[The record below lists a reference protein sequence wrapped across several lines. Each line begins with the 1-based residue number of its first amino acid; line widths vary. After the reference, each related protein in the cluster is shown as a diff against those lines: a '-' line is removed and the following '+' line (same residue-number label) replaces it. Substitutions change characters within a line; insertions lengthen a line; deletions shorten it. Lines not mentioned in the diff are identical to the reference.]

1 MSPSPDAVVLQRIA
15 LPFTGGHA
23 LLKKYKPRLR
33 LPPHSHDYAVFVL
46 VLSGGFTEMYGHH
59 EQTRTPGALRMLGP
73 GELHSNDYGSDGA
86 QALLLELPPA
96 TLSMLAE
103 RAMTVAGA
111 AHFPPDTWEA
121 RLAGRMGEE
130 LRAGGAEAPVAIDAL
145 LLELLVHRARQSHQ
159 WREQRRPR
167 WLVRARELMHERFTS
182 QLSLLDLA
190 VEVDVHPVTLARAF
204 QRAFGQTPRAYLEQL
219 RAEHA
224 RAQLADT
231 DQSIAAIAAACGFYD
246 QAHLTRRFRRLTG
259 CTPAAFR
266 AQARS
271 RRLGQSTP
279 GHSDGSR
286 LPAIARALE

>member
-1 MSPSPDAVVLQRIA
+1 MSPSPDAVVIQRIA

-23 LLKKYKPRLR
+23 LLKTYKPRLR
-33 LPPHSHDYAVFVL
+33 LPPHSHDYAVLVL
-46 VLSGGFTEMYGHH
+46 VLSGGFTETYARD
-59 EQTRTPGALRMLGP
+59 EQTRAPGALRMLGP

-103 RAMTVAGA
+103 RAITVAGA

-121 RLAGRMGEE
+121 RLARRMGEE
-130 LRAGGAEAPVAIDAL
+130 LQAGGAEAAVAIDAL

-159 WREQRRPR
+159 WRDQRCPR
-167 WLVRARELMHERFTS
+167 WLVRARELVHERFAS

-204 QRAFGQTPRAYLEQL
+204 QRAFGHSPREYLEQV
-219 RAEHA
+219 RVEHA
-224 RAQLADT
+224 RAELADT

-246 QAHLTRRFRRLTG
+246 QSHLTRRFRRLTG
-259 CTPAAFR
+259 STPAVFR
-266 AQARS
+266 AQTRS
-271 RRLGQSTP
+271 RRLPHSTR
-279 GHSDGSR
+279 SSQWY
-286 LPAIARALE
+286 A